1 MGATMRPASDRTRDA
16 AAALGG
22 AAAAL
27 LALALL
33 GGGGDC
39 GGCAS
44 LAVLRCAGGEG
55 PALAAPA
62 PVPVFGLREE
72 LGALLELEAP
82 GGSGVELGVQR
93 GVFARA
99 TLSGW
104 PSCARYVLVDLWAPL
119 ENYIDQANVGT
130 AEQNAIMAEA
140 LAATAP
146 WAGAVEV
153 CRNLTTRCAPR
164 FADESFDFVYVD
176 ARHDRLGVSEDLE
189 AWWPKARRGGL
200 VCGHDFVFQSE
211 GPAQSGQ
218 RWWGTRAPFARSRAL
233 CALAR
238 PLRARAP
245 FARSRAPRSQRI
257 KWRCNR

>member
-1 MGATMRPASDRTRDA
+1 MGVTTQPALDSTRDA
-16 AAALGG
+16 AAALDG

-33 GGGGDC
+33 SGGGEC
-39 GGCAS
+39 GNCAS
-44 LAVLRCAGGEG
+44 VSMLHRAGGEG

-62 PVPVFGLREE
+62 PVPVFDLREE

-119 ENYIDQANVGT
+119 ENYVDQANVGM

-200 VCGHDFVFQSE
+200 VCGHDFVLQSE

-218 RWWGTRAPFARSRAL
+218 RW
-233 CALAR
+233 
-238 PLRARAP
+238 
-245 FARSRAPRSQRI
+245 
-257 KWRCNR
+257 

>member
-1 MGATMRPASDRTRDA
+1 MGATTQPASGHTRDA

-44 LAVLRCAGGEG
+44 VALLCSAGGKG

-119 ENYIDQANVGT
+119 ENYVDQANVGT

-200 VCGHDFVFQSE
+200 VCGHDFVSQSE

-218 RWWGTRAPFARSRAL
+218 RW
-233 CALAR
+233 
-238 PLRARAP
+238 
-245 FARSRAPRSQRI
+245 
-257 KWRCNR
+257 